1 MKLFIK
7 NMVSIRCKMIV
18 KSEVEN
24 LGLHPVAVELGE
36 VELRD
41 ELSAKNY
48 DALKNSLLSYG
59 LELMED
65 RKAILVEKIKTV
77 VIELIQSSDTPPKTN
92 FSVYL
97 SQKLHYEY
105 NYLSNLFSEITGTTI
120 EQFVI
125 SNRIEK
131 AKELLIYDGLTLKE
145 VSWKLHYSSVAHL
158 SYQFK
163 KVTGLTPTSF
173 KKMYHNKKFY
183 ILENV

>member
-18 KSEVEN
+18 KSEIES
-24 LGLHPVAVELGE
+24 LGLHPVVVGLGE
-36 VELRD
+36 VELED
-41 ELSAKNY
+41 ELSVKNY
-48 DALKNSLLSYG
+48 YLLKSALLGYG

-77 VIELIQSSDTPPKTN
+77 VIELIHGSDPPLRTN
-92 FSVYL
+92 LSVFL

-105 NYLSNLFSEITGTTI
+105 NYLSNLFSEISGTTI

-125 SNRIEK
+125 SNKIEK
-131 AKELLIYDGLTLKE
+131 VKELLIYEGLTLKE
-145 VSWKLHYSSVAHL
+145 ISWKLHYSSVAHL

-163 KVTGLTPTSF
+163 KVTGLTPTCF
-173 KKMYHNKKFY
+173 KKMHHNKKFY